1 MDFATQFMQGF
12 EEERKLKKSE
22 EVRKTKAKALQS
34 VLQSISTL
42 MEPQEQ
48 SSTSFPDI
56 PAPSPGGMPPVTLG
70 SPPGAPPSVGGAPG
84 GYGAPPAPAA
94 PSFFAPP
101 PAAPVTTTNTVT
113 PDRQEVLR
121 GALKALGG
129 AEYAPETASSI
140 HALMPDFFKPSQTKV
155 VGGKLVDE
163 SGKVVAEG
171 MDKPSYGVSEAGW
184 LTTVHPDG
192 TVQEHVGT
200 KPMQT
205 TVQDMR
211 GKTAENVQSM
221 RGKTAEAVAGTRKL
235 QGDAAN
241 DAKIRAAE
249 IVAQGGIDRVAAAG
263 KYAKDLAKF
272 KIDAKDKQD
281 PKTVAAYYVKL
292 LQGYNA
298 GDSTEEDITM
308 MEYIRPIVEK
318 QGLLPMLMQGGGQMP
333 AAAEAP
339 WKKGEEPPAAAPIV
353 KEKGWYDKLFGG
365 KPAADAD
372 PVPEQIRKGTAPA
385 LPAKKGAGTP
395 KVSGGGGFSID
406 GTKVLAPEGHTDADI
421 KMVMGSMQKK
431 MKEGHSKAKLL
442 GILKDQGWSV
452 Q

>member
-1 MDFATQFMQGF
+1 
-12 EEERKLKKSE
+12 
-22 EVRKTKAKALQS
+22 
-34 VLQSISTL
+34 
-42 MEPQEQ
+42 
-48 SSTSFPDI
+48 
-56 PAPSPGGMPPVTLG
+56 
-70 SPPGAPPSVGGAPG
+70 
-84 GYGAPPAPAA
+84 
-94 PSFFAPP
+94 
-101 PAAPVTTTNTVT
+101 
-113 PDRQEVLR
+113 
-121 GALKALGG
+121 
-129 AEYAPETASSI
+129 
-140 HALMPDFFKPSQTKV
+140 
-155 VGGKLVDE
+155 
-163 SGKVVAEG
+163 
-171 MDKPSYGVSEAGW
+171 
-184 LTTVHPDG
+184 
-192 TVQEHVGT
+192 
-200 KPMQT
+200 
-205 TVQDMR
+205 
-211 GKTAENVQSM
+211 M

-249 IVAQGGIDRVAAAG
+249 IVAQGGIDRVRAAV

-292 LQGYNA
+292 LQAYNA

-333 AAAEAP
+333 APAEAP

-353 KEKGWYDKLFGG
+353 KEKGWYGKLFGG
-365 KPAADAD
+365 KPDADAV
-372 PVPEQIRKGTAPA
+372 PVPEQIRKEAPA
-385 LPAKKGAGTP
+385 LPAKKGPGTP